1 MRKVI
6 PNNKVS
12 YNYEKVLNEFVSEL
26 ENRLGECLLM
36 VYLTGSYAR
45 GDANDNSD
53 LDVFCIFSTINQY
66 VLETVGH
73 CARSTSISYD
83 ILEINTQSLSLDEYK
98 SKIFEDWSEYAVT
111 ELNSVLLYGKPLV
124 DVSDINEKIQLSYK
138 KNLAN
143 ILMSIRHYICVDE
156 PKELLTHKKISTY
169 ILKPLMYA
177 LRQERFCTT
186 GIYPLSIE
194 NLLESYQD
202 DNRNMVEYFINEEKF
217 ENDILSNHTEVLM
230 FLHNKIQRL
239 IMENDL

>member
-177 LRQERFCTT
+177 LRLERFCTT

-217 ENDILSNHTEVLM
+217 ENDILTNHTEVLM